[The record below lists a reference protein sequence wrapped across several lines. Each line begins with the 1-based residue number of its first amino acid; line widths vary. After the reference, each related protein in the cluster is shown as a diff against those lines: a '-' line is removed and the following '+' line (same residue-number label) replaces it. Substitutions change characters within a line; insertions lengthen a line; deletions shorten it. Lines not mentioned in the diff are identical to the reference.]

1 MLNNIHERGL
11 SKQHTVKVKNFPGA
25 TTETILEKLEYLPES
40 TPDILIVHAGNNLT
54 KIPKT
59 CECMNEK
66 FLQRK
71 RYWVNR

>member
-54 KIPKT
+54 KNTKNMWMHEWKISAK
-59 CECMNEK
+59 K
-66 FLQRK
+66 KILG
-71 RYWVNR
+71 

>member
-54 KIPKT
+54 KNTKK
-59 CECMNEK
+59 M
-66 FLQRK
+66 
-71 RYWVNR
+71 